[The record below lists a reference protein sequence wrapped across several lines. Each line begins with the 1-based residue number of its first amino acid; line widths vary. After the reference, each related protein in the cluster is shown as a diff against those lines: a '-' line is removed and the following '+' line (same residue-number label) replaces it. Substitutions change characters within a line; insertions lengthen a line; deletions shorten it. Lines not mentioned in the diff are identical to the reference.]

1 MNYNQQN
8 QYLQNS
14 KNNTSKVKKTSKDLY
29 PGTGY
34 GSFGSSQQFNNN
46 FNNNTNNNYPS
57 QNYYYPNQ
65 TQINNN
71 ERPLWSYRETKYDEN
86 KMPMNTEE
94 IEPPKIEKPLINS
107 EMPKKA
113 DYELLKEKDK
123 KYFNNNRYQ
132 KVKVTKK
139 VKNSTIAPPPKVE
152 VEVKKK
158 GPEDDYEQQ
167 YNIQNNINDEQLNQ
181 QELEENKNN
190 NFNYNN
196 QINNFNNN
204 NYEQNEEN
212 IDNNE
217 NMDNEDEEVEIELA
231 KKNMENEY
239 DRIIDDDNN
248 KNYNNQ
254 NENNEEYE
262 EEQKDEINDIQNQM
276 ERNEINDDELQ
287 NENYDLD
294 VDNLAEA
301 DSDNENKNIPEK
313 QENNDENQNN
323 NMELNNQNR
332 HRPTF
337 NKIMTQKITDIID
350 NVKTFPEGNL
360 ESWNFVADYNP

>member
-1 MNYNQQN
+1 MNKNSAKRNNNQKQI
-8 QYLQNS
+8 
-14 KNNTSKVKKTSKDLY
+14 KKTSKDLY
-29 PGTGY
+29 PDGGY
-34 GSFGSSQQFNNN
+34 GSSGSRNQNNNN
-46 FNNNTNNNYPS
+46 FKNDINNYNKQNNNFQSENYK
-57 QNYYYPNQ
+57 YPNSN
-65 TQINNN
+65 QINDI
-71 ERPLWSYRETKYDEN
+71 ERPLWSYREIKYDEN
-86 KMPMNTEE
+86 KQPMNSEE
-94 IEPPKIEKPLINS
+94 IVTQKIT
-107 EMPKKA
+107 KKSNL
-113 DYELLKEKDK
+113 EQLQENEQ
-123 KYFNNNRYQ
+123 KYFNNMRYQ

-139 VKNSTIAPPPKVE
+139 VKNITMAPPPKVE

-190 NFNYNN
+190 NINYNN

-301 DSDNENKNIPEK
+301 DSDNENKNVPEQ
-313 QENNDENQNN
+313 QENNVENQNN
-323 NMELNNQNR
+323 NMESNNQNR
-332 HRPTF
+332 PRPTF